1 MNIKDPVEQRKAETH
16 PVTEDSAS
24 TLPHGEKDEKLLKP
38 QRSCINC
45 EHLGEDWTC
54 RMQGKAIGN
63 PFEDQTE
70 CGDWKPAGASL
81 GLTQTFPPCTPE
93 YENLVQETVEKALAD
108 SGQSSIEPEKD
119 APVQK
124 GKSLHQ
130 KAQKK

>member
-1 MNIKDPVEQRKAETH
+1 
-16 PVTEDSAS
+16 
-24 TLPHGEKDEKLLKP
+24 
-38 QRSCINC
+38 
-45 EHLGEDWTC
+45 
-54 RMQGKAIGN
+54 MQGKAIGN